1 MINSIN
7 WCNVDKVCD
16 FIPVVSTFSTIANVC
31 IEIFNKPT
39 ATSTDKYHHYYEH
52 IQDKSKFRTILLA
65 ISGVNFVVAILHL
78 AYTHVKKVNVKH
90 ATLLSNADLI
100 NKVRNEK
107 ILFVREDYVATAF
120 NAGINGLTVGY
131 VKDGGVWR
139 RCQTYSFGVR
149 IDNPT
154 EGWNAIFCNVSR
166 NAIKKED
173 RISCNEV
180 IFLPNDC
187 LAGLNKKTY
196 PVGDNDVFQVA
207 IQRLNAQTRK
217 KNWYITDIGMIHMQ
231 SWAGIRKKYD
241 CGFTESGTLDYIGS
255 D

>member
-39 ATSTDKYHHYYEH
+39 ATSSDKYHHYYEH

-65 ISGVNFVVAILHL
+65 IPGVNFVVAILHL
-78 AYTHVKKVNVKH
+78 AYTHVKKVQVN
-90 ATLLSNADLI
+90 ATLLNNADLI
-100 NKVRNEK
+100 DKMKREN
-107 ILFVREDYVATAF
+107 ILFVREYNVANAF
-120 NAGINGLTVGY
+120 YGGVDVVTVGY

-139 RCQTYSFGVR
+139 RCMATSLLQMNSPEAWTV
-149 IDNPT
+149 T
-154 EGWNAIFCNVSR
+154 FCNVPQ
-166 NAIKKED
+166 NAPKKSD
-173 RISCNEV
+173 QILPAQTV
-180 IFLPNDC
+180 FLPDDC
-187 LAGLNKKTY
+187 LAGLDKKTY
-196 PVGDNDVFQVA
+196 PVSDNDVFQVA

-217 KNWYITDIGMIHMQ
+217 KNWYATNIGTVHMQ
-231 SWAGIRKKYD
+231 SWAGVRKKYH
-241 CGFTESGTLDYIGS
+241 CGFAEQAHTLDFVGS